1 MADEEP
7 ERSKAS
13 PVVGMGKSDFFGYPR
28 LDVRRMLELGTL
40 VDCGPEPQRTI
51 WPLTIVLAVLV
62 LVAFV
67 AIVIK

>member
-1 MADEEP
+1 MADEE
-7 ERSKAS
+7 RVQY
-13 PVVGMGKSDFFGYPR
+13 VVKLGPHAFLGYPR
-28 LDVRRMLELGTL
+28 LDINRMLTLGTL

-51 WPLTIVLAVLV
+51 WPLTILLAVLA